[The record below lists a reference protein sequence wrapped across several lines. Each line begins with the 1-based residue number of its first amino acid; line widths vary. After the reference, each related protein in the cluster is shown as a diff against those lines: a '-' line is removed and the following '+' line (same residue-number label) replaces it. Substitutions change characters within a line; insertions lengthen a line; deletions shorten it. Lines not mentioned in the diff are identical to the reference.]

1 MVKTILS
8 RSSWQFAGLAVGKL
22 LSIGLFILFARVL
35 LPELFGQFVLFIT
48 IIQLVTALANMGLK
62 PWFQTQA
69 AQKDPN
75 LVFGQALQARLL
87 TLLISFLFVLGYL
100 LLVQPF
106 SLAVSIV
113 LLLILIPEALSS
125 LAESYW
131 LQQQQPARV
140 GIKTPLFFI
149 IVAVFWMLSNM
160 TTSLATLSV
169 IWLIASIGTVIW
181 FFPWKSIRWS
191 SLRLQENTVL
201 PTLRQALPYAFITTA
216 GLIYSRADQLIIQ
229 WFRGFSALGVYSAA
243 YRLIDSINLL
253 PQAIAENLFPEA
265 AKKGS
270 VTLRHVLKI
279 ELVLALVGIFIACS
293 LYLVTPW
300 MVPTLLGTEYLSAI
314 PLINIFCV
322 LLWFFFVNAPLASVV
337 QSSPLVKRF
346 LPFGIANTVLNVVLN
361 LLLVPSFG
369 LATAAWVMVF
379 SEVVGLGIN
388 VYFVRRLYRV

>member
-1 MVKTILS
+1 MVRTILS
-8 RSSWQFAGLAVGKL
+8 RSSWQFAGLAFGKL

-48 IIQLVTALANMGLK
+48 IIQLVTAFANMGLK

-69 AQKDPN
+69 AQKDPG
-75 LVFGQALQARLL
+75 LVFEQALQARLL
-87 TLLISFLFVLGYL
+87 TLLVSFLFVLGYL

-131 LQQQQPARV
+131 LQQHQSARV
-140 GIKTPLFFI
+140 GFKTPLFFI
-149 IVAVFWMLSNM
+149 IASVIWMLSSM
-160 TTSLATLSV
+160 TTSLTTLSV
-169 IWLIASIGTVIW
+169 IWLLASIGTVIW
-181 FFPWKSIRWS
+181 FFPWKNIRLS
-191 SLRLQENTVL
+191 SLRRQENTL
-201 PTLRQALPYAFITTA
+201 LLTLRQALPYAFITTA

-229 WFRGFSALGVYSAA
+229 WFRGFSALGVYSTA

-265 AKKGS
+265 AKQGS
-270 VTLRHVLKI
+270 VTLRHLLKI

-300 MVPTLLGTEYLSAI
+300 VVPTLLGTEYLSAI

-322 LLWFFFVNAPLASVV
+322 LLWLFFVNAPMASVV
-337 QSSPLVKRF
+337 QSSPLVNRF
-346 LPFGIANTVLNVVLN
+346 LPFGIANTILNVVLN
-361 LLLVPSFG
+361 LLFVQNLG
-369 LATAAWVMVF
+369 LAATAWIMVF
-379 SEVVGLGIN
+379 SEVVGMGIN
-388 VYFVRRLYRV
+388 IYFVRRHYRV